1 MTAVNDPAVTSAPTV
16 TAYRT
21 RQPGSTFITWIT
33 STDHKVIGFL
43 YLITSCIFF
52 GFGGLLA
59 LLIRTQ
65 LARPGEHV
73 RGHSGP
79 ARHLRR

>member
-43 YLITSCIFF
+43 YLIT
-52 GFGGLLA
+52 
-59 LLIRTQ
+59 
-65 LARPGEHV
+65 
-73 RGHSGP
+73 
-79 ARHLRR
+79 